1 VIPTEESAAPL
12 DGILQLLRQFR
23 TGAMETS
30 DLLRSSRLVV
40 ESNTKQLENPKA
52 VLEYVDF
59 FLDLIGRTVADLD
72 RLAAELPERVERA
85 HLELLRQLANNAAA
99 EQRRCLIFR
108 DKWIN
113 KPLPYEQMRSVLNQI
128 STDSRDQL
136 TEYKNLLGAADRL
149 EVLAGAPQKPADDEG
164 KLGRRE
170 LFTKWFG
177 K

>member
-1 VIPTEESAAPL
+1 MIPTEDSAAPL
-12 DGILQLLRQFR
+12 DGILELLRQFR

-52 VLEYVDF
+52 VLEYIDF
-59 FLDLIGRTVADLD
+59 FLDLIGRTLADLD
-72 RLAAELPERVERA
+72 RLGAELPDRVDRA
-85 HLELLRQLANNAAA
+85 HVELLRQLANNAAA

-113 KPLPYEQMRSVLNQI
+113 KPLPYEQMRSILNQI

-136 TEYKNLLGAADRL
+136 TEYRNLLGAADRL
-149 EVLAGAPQKPADDEG
+149 EALAAAPQKPADDEG

-177 K
+177 R

>member
-1 VIPTEESAAPL
+1 VIPTEDSAAPL
-12 DGILQLLRQFR
+12 DGILELLRQFR

-52 VLEYVDF
+52 VLEYIDF
-59 FLDLIGRTVADLD
+59 FLDLIGRTLADLD
-72 RLAAELPERVERA
+72 RLGAELPDRVDRA
-85 HLELLRQLANNAAA
+85 HVELLRQLANNAAA

-113 KPLPYEQMRSVLNQI
+113 KPLPYEQMRSILNQI

-136 TEYKNLLGAADRL
+136 TEYRNLLGAADRL
-149 EVLAGAPQKPADDEG
+149 EALAAAPQKPADDEG
-164 KLGRRE
+164 RLGRRE

-177 K
+177 R